1 MGGLIVLA
9 AAAIGLIYVLRHTGK
24 QTVAPA
30 PAPSPPA
37 EVKPSESYP
46 VPLGPIAPPYGYY
59 PAVQREQ
66 QQHVVELH

>member
-1 MGGLIVLA
+1 VGGLIVLA
-9 AAAIGLIYVLRHTGK
+9 AAAIGLIYVLRHTGQ
-24 QTVAPA
+24 QTVGPA

-46 VPLGPIAPPYGYY
+46 VPLGPIAPLYGYY

>member
-1 MGGLIVLA
+1 MGGLIFLA
-9 AAAIGLIYVLRHTGK
+9 AAAIGLIYMLRHTRQ

-37 EVKPSESYP
+37 EVKPGQSYP
-46 VPLGPIAPPYGYY
+46 VPLRPIAPPYGYY

-66 QQHVVELH
+66 RQHVVELH